1 MAEISGESDEV
12 ARNVIT
18 TRRALLQHAR
28 REGVAQ
34 IMDTRTSRP
43 ILTDFSLAQ
52 DHIEVALGGP
62 KRHRLGIHGQEHMV
76 IHPGEPPPYR
86 KIGL

>member
-34 IMDTRTSRP
+34 IMDTRAPRS
-43 ILTDFSLAQ
+43 ILTDASLRRITSKLHWTVRS
-52 DHIEVALGGP
+52 D
-62 KRHRLGIHGQEHMV
+62 
-76 IHPGEPPPYR
+76 
-86 KIGL
+86 IGLASTDRNTWSSIPANRRRIAR